1 MEKTKETM
9 ASYSIRLPS
18 ELYDRIMDATTR
30 LDLRSKNDFVRDA
43 CEFYLEWLN
52 RESTEKFVTPAL
64 ESVVRGTV
72 RDSESRIVRQ
82 LFRLAVEMNVHNH
95 LLAEYDGIGDYDFE
109 KLRISAVNEVKETNG
124 TVRLADIVQDY

>member
-18 ELYDRIMDATTR
+18 ELYERIMDATKR

-43 CEFYLEWLN
+43 CEFYLEWLS
-52 RESTEKFVTPAL
+52 RESTEKFITPAL

-82 LFRLAVEMNVHNH
+82 LFRLAVEMNMNNH

-109 KLRISAVNEVKETNG
+109 KLRISATSEVKETNG

>member
-9 ASYSIRLPS
+9 SSYSIRLPS
-18 ELYDRIMDATTR
+18 ELYERIMDATTR

-52 RESTEKFVTPAL
+52 RESSEKFITPAL

-82 LFRLAVEMNVHNH
+82 LFRLAVEMNSVY
-95 LLAEYDGIGDYDFE
+95 EFE
-109 KLRISAVNEVKETNG
+109 IRKEHTEWEKQNEIRETEPS
-124 TVRLADIVQDY
+124 D

>member
-18 ELYDRIMDATTR
+18 ELYERIMDATTR

-43 CEFYLEWLN
+43 CEFYLEWLS
-52 RESTEKFVTPAL
+52 RESTEKFITPAL
-64 ESVVRGTV
+64 ESVVRGTI

-82 LFRLAVEMNVHNH
+82 LFRLAVEMNMNNH

-109 KLRISAVNEVKETNG
+109 KLRISATSEVKETNG
-124 TVRLADIVQDY
+124 TVRLADIVQND

>member
-18 ELYDRIMDATTR
+18 ELYERIMDATTR

-43 CEFYLEWLN
+43 CEFYLEWLS
-52 RESTEKFVTPAL
+52 RESTEKFITPAL

-72 RDSESRIVRQ
+72 RGSESRIVRQ
-82 LFRLAVEMNVHNH
+82 LFRLAVEMNMNNH

-109 KLRISAVNEVKETNG
+109 KLRISATSEVKETNG
-124 TVRLADIVQDY
+124 TVRLADIVQND